1 MLTKLMNIDAEASIL
16 ACVLIDND
24 SKEITEDIM
33 TTLTVE
39 DFAKT
44 ENKNLFLTMKKLFDK
59 GVDIDF
65 VSIADLLER
74 NNKTDKVGGIDA
86 LTSIS
91 SYLPSNA
98 NYQHYLKLLKDYSQ
112 LRALDKI
119 ANSASE
125 LIQQGKTAEIVKKEI
140 EQGLERLQETN
151 IKQAIRH
158 IEGQASEILEHV
170 KDVKNGKHDDFGI
183 ATGFSTLD
191 RMLWGLQKSELYI
204 LAARAGAGKTA
215 FAIDILNHTAKSKKV
230 LFFSQEMSERE
241 ILHRL
246 YAHETKIPLTA
257 IRKAKGLGDIELK
270 ALNRALQIFKKGNFF
285 IDDSSSTV
293 PEMVLK
299 AKRMQRKEGLDLV
312 VIDYLQFIKPTN
324 KTGNRTQEVGD
335 IARELKRMSRTLD
348 VPVTALCQL
357 NRQLDNED
365 REPTLA
371 DLRESGEIENN
382 ADVVMFLT
390 NTGAKFD
397 AVRKM
402 ELTIA
407 KHRNGALAKIRYEFK
422 GDTFTFTELQTEK
435 KQEVE
440 LIPIKQEELPF

>member
-1 MLTKLMNIDAEASIL
+1 MPTKLMNLDAEASIL
-16 ACVLIDND
+16 SCVLIDGD
-24 SKEITEDIM
+24 QKEVTEEIM
-33 TTLTVE
+33 TALTVD
-39 DFAKT
+39 DFESV

-59 GVDIDF
+59 GLNIDF
-65 VSIADLLER
+65 VSVADLLER
-74 NNKTDKVGGIDA
+74 NNKMDKVGGIET
-86 LTSIS
+86 LTTIS
-91 SYLPSNA
+91 NLLPSNL
-98 NYQHYLKLLKDYSQ
+98 NYKYYLQMLKDYSK
-112 LRALDKI
+112 LRALNKLTKD
-119 ANSASE
+119 AAA
-125 LIQQGKTAEIVKKEI
+125 LIEEGKNAETVKKEI
-140 EQGLERLQETN
+140 EQGLERMQESSNQKTV
-151 IKQAIRH
+151 RH
-158 IEGQASEILEHV
+158 IEGQASEILAHI
-170 KDVKNGKHDDFGI
+170 KDIKNGKPDDFGI

-204 LAARAGAGKTA
+204 IAARAGAGKTA
-215 FAIDILNHTAKSKKV
+215 FAIDILNHTAKHKKV

-246 YAHETKIPLTA
+246 YAYETQIPLSA
-257 IRKAKGLGDIELK
+257 IRKAKGLSEKDLISLDQALK
-270 ALNRALQIFKKGNFF
+270 EFQKGKFF

-293 PEMVLK
+293 PEMTLK
-299 AKRMQRKEGLDLV
+299 AKRLQRKQGLDLV
-312 VIDYLQFIKPTN
+312 VIDYLQFVKPTN

-348 VPVTALCQL
+348 VPVIALCQL

-390 NTGAKFD
+390 NVGAKFD

-422 GDTFTFTELQTEK
+422 GDTFTFAELHSEK
-435 KQEVE
+435 KQTPD